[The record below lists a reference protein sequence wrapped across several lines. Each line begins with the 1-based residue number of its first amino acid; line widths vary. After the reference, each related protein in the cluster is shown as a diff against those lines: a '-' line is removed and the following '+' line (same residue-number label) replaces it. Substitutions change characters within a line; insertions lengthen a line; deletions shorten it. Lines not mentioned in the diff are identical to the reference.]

1 MNNKGFAVSGIL
13 YTIFMIFLVTI
24 SIMLFN
30 LQNRKTILDELKIDA
45 VNAVESDNNYEYLL
59 NEINSLKLEINNLKS
74 ETSNLVKT
82 LWSGTATVGDSI
94 DLSDSY
100 RNYKLLLFKTNL
112 GTELVNVS
120 GSYLTWSGMSG
131 NVNVKDTYQTTSLN
145 YGMAK
150 INSETNLTIMNEG
163 FIYDLYNV
171 SSKINSTTENSLE
184 ISLNTSTHS
193 YSPRQVYALYG
204 IK

>member
-59 NEINSLKLEINNLKS
+59 NEINGLKLEINNLKS
-74 ETSNLVKT
+74 ETSNPVKT

-100 RNYKLLLFKTNL
+100 KNYKLLLFKTNL

-171 SSKINSTTENSLE
+171 SSRINSTTENSLE

-193 YSPRQVYALYG
+193 FSPRQVYALYG

>member
-24 SIMLFN
+24 SMMLFN

-59 NEINSLKLEINNLKS
+59 NEINGLKLEINNLKS

-171 SSKINSTTENSLE
+171 SSRINSTTENSLE

>member
-1 MNNKGFAVSGIL
+1 
-13 YTIFMIFLVTI
+13 
-24 SIMLFN
+24 
-30 LQNRKTILDELKIDA
+30 
-45 VNAVESDNNYEYLL
+45 
-59 NEINSLKLEINNLKS
+59 
-74 ETSNLVKT
+74 
-82 LWSGTATVGDSI
+82 
-94 DLSDSY
+94 
-100 RNYKLLLFKTNL
+100 
-112 GTELVNVS
+112 
-120 GSYLTWSGMSG
+120 MSG

-171 SSKINSTTENSLE
+171 SSRINSTTENSLE